1 MSTPSSPRRAV
12 RVGLVLFVLGLIF
25 VLIDVMPFF
34 FDHHNTPLW
43 LNLACLLA
51 PAGFGI
57 AVWSGLAGGRADQR
71 AASRA
76 VAADGDAE
84 RTG

>member
-1 MSTPSSPRRAV
+1 VSSPSSQRRAV

-25 VLIDVMPFF
+25 VVIDVTPFF

-43 LNLACLLA
+43 LNLMCLLA

-71 AASRA
+71 AAARA
-76 VAADGDAE
+76 VAGQSE
-84 RTG
+84 